1 MTPYG
6 VVGMLGGGCLGA
18 GTMELGLRG
27 RRVVVAGG
35 SRGIGRAIAI
45 AFAQEGAAVSIC
57 ARGAAALEAARAD
70 IAAHGGTAHAASC
83 DLSDP
88 AAITAYIQ
96 AAAAALG
103 GGIDILI
110 NNATGYGRGD
120 DEASW
125 ESSLSVDLLAAVRA
139 SREALPFLER
149 GRDAAII
156 NIASGSGINPSVRT
170 PAYGASKAAVIH
182 YTRTQAATLMKKGIR
197 VNCIAPGSIEFP
209 GGSWERRKTEAPALY
224 NSILN
229 AIPAGRLGLPE
240 EVARVVVF
248 LASPMAN
255 WVTAQVMQVNG
266 GQGFGR
272 G

>member
-1 MTPYG
+1 
-6 VVGMLGGGCLGA
+6 
-18 GTMELGLRG
+18 MELGLKG

-45 AFAQEGAAVSIC
+45 AFAQEGTAVSIC
-57 ARGAAALEAARAD
+57 ARGADALEATRAD
-70 IAAHGGTAHAASC
+70 IAAHGGVVHAARC
-83 DLSDP
+83 DLADA
-88 AAITAYIQ
+88 AAIAGYIP

-110 NNATGYGRGD
+110 NNASGFGRGD

-125 ESSLSVDLLAAVRA
+125 EASLSVDLLATVRA
-139 SREALPFLER
+139 TREALPFLEK

-170 PAYGASKAAVIH
+170 PAYGAAKAAVIH

-209 GGSWERRKTEAPALY
+209 GGSWEQRKTEAPALY
-224 NSILN
+224 NAILN
-229 AIPAGRLGLPE
+229 AIPAGRLGVPE